1 MTTTINELDERLK
14 ILENAVYPDYPQNP
28 DFATYTDSPRPIPNR
43 DSNEITKYNVHKY
56 WIMVKDYDFTIREL
70 SLMYYGFITANNPL
84 KPGSIFRTS
93 FEDYALIVS
102 FAEFYLQN
110 QHIRKFD
117 NFDLVFTAIDSH
129 VLVHFHLLGE
139 TDISASQLAEFI
151 RKEK

>member
-14 ILENAVYPDYPQNP
+14 ILENAAHPADDAPSRTTSP
-28 DFATYTDSPRPIPNR
+28 EPIDSMYDERQF
-43 DSNEITKYNVHKY
+43 

-84 KPGSIFRTS
+84 KPGSIYRTS
-93 FEDYALIVS
+93 FDDFSVIVR
-102 FAEFYLQN
+102 FAEFYLKN

-117 NFDLVFTAIDSH
+117 NFDLVFTAIDTH
-129 VLVHFHLLGE
+129 VLIHFHLLGE
-139 TDISASQLAEFI
+139 TDISSSQLAEFI